1 MRAPLASMEDISQVN
16 TPLPT
21 PGPSPRSRHRWS
33 IMSHRSSL
41 GIILDEDEDEKLV
54 EETTVMTPVPEIVEE
69 TNDDNTDDVE
79 DIERETVQLLPE
91 ADQFMTGV
99 RGIV

>member
-1 MRAPLASMEDISQVN
+1 
-16 TPLPT
+16 
-21 PGPSPRSRHRWS
+21 
-33 IMSHRSSL
+33 
-41 GIILDEDEDEKLV
+41 
-54 EETTVMTPVPEIVEE
+54 MTPVPEIVEE

-79 DIERETVQLLPE
+79 DNERETVQLLPE